1 MYGQKNRT
9 QKDIA
14 PIFLRSIFLP
24 FQGFFFCSIST
35 TDNVSGQV
43 SKELWTGTST
53 AFDYSY
59 DARSRLTGITRSAT
73 DKVNWTYNTAGL
85 VTSEITTIPQ
95 VTSALGA
102 SSVTSTMN
110 YTFDTVGRIASKSLS
125 NDSTVQ
131 YTDAMLYD
139 FRDRMTQQTRT
150 QSSGGNLWSKFFY
163 NSLDLV
169 TTAEQGTGSVTSNP
183 ELVQTI
189 F

>member
-1 MYGQKNRT
+1 M
-9 QKDIA
+9 
-14 PIFLRSIFLP
+14 
-24 FQGFFFCSIST
+24 
-35 TDNVSGQV
+35 SGQV